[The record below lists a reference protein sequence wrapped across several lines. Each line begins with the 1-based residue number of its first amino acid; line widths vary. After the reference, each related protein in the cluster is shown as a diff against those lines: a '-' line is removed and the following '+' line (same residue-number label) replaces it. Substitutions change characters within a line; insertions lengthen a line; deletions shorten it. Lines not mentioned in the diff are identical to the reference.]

1 MKKIL
6 YTLLLAGL
14 CFSAS
19 SCFKEDIPQAGT
31 ARHEVTEPKGI
42 PGDEEA
48 TISWTMPEGWNP
60 TDFLVTYT
68 TTAEHKELTGGAMQY
83 TVTGLNNGDDYIFS
97 VQAVYGDIYSNPVK
111 VTVKPATE
119 RFKVDN
125 LVAES
130 SDRCV
135 TLTWKKPSTGVLS
148 YSLTWFLT
156 EDESTAKTVEVD
168 ADKETVDITELT
180 NDKSYTFT
188 LVAKYKKG
196 DSEPVTV
203 KATPALAIPF
213 FVSRTKAAAG
223 QPITFTFN
231 REGYPTATDVK
242 WIFPDAHSLSGD
254 EVTERLTFGEKLEQT
269 VILSAN
275 IKGHEKKW
283 DVNLEIREYV
293 VEFNTWE
300 TTDTKIGTG
309 IKGSCPV
316 FSPDRKTVYELSFSA
331 GAGLYAFDTEEG
343 TLKWMFIPEGNRQT
357 YNPLTVNPVT
367 RDIYFGTTTAG
378 QFFAIGSD
386 GSMKWKFTEAGKMNT
401 AAPAVNK
408 AGSEVYIG
416 DGAGNIFAIDAASG
430 TKKWG
435 ISTGSGA
442 AAMLVNG
449 DEIVVGCVDGTV
461 KFLKAADGTE
471 NASIKFAAMTATTG
485 FAVAPDNNTVYLPL
499 KKALGSFNL
508 KTREI
513 IKSSF
518 TVATNDMYEPI
529 VSPNGDVF
537 VGSKD
542 GFAYCIDKDLTT
554 IKWKFDSGVGGN
566 AFNFSRP
573 CVDKD
578 GNFYITHGQKSNTT
592 FVLAPDGTVKDS
604 WSYGSTAGQKQMGGN
619 NLSGGVLY
627 CGFVGSKDDY
637 GALIGK
643 YIGAERAPGW
653 SSHGGD
659 ICGSCC
665 VK

>member
-31 ARHEVTEPKGI
+31 ARHEVTELKGI

-68 TTAEHKELTGGAMQY
+68 TTAEHKELTDGAMQY

-119 RFKVDN
+119 RFKVEN

-130 SDRCV
+130 SDQCV

-148 YSLTWFLT
+148 YSLTYFLT

-168 ADKETVDITELT
+168 ADKEIVDITELT

-254 EVTERLTFGEKLEQT
+254 EVTERLKFGEELEQT

-300 TTDTKIGTG
+300 TTDTKNGTG

-316 FSPDRKTVYELSFSA
+316 FSPDGKTVYELSYST

-343 TLKWMFIPEGNRQT
+343 TLKWKFIPEGNRQT

-367 RDIYFGTTTAG
+367 GDIYFGTTAG
-378 QFFAIGSD
+378 QFFAIGSNGVKKWEFCGKA
-386 GSMKWKFTEAGKMNT
+386 GSFKS

-408 AGSEVYIG
+408 AGTTVYIG
-416 DGAGNIFAIDAASG
+416 DASGSIFALDTATGDEKWTISLGKGIAA
-430 TKKWG
+430 
-435 ISTGSGA
+435 I
-442 AAMLVNG
+442 LVNG
-449 DEIVVGCVDGTV
+449 DEIVAGAVNGTV
-461 KFLKAADGTE
+461 KFL
-471 NASIKFAAMTATTG
+471 NAGNGEEIKSLQFAAITDISG
-485 FAVAPDNNTVYLPL
+485 FAVAADKETVYVPL
-499 KKALGSFNL
+499 AKAIGSFSL

-513 IKSSF
+513 IVSSRD
-518 TVATNDMYEPI
+518 VAADNIYEPV

-537 VGSKD
+537 VGGKD
-542 GFAYCIDKDLTT
+542 NKVYCLDKDLKD
-554 IKWKFDSGVGGN
+554 IKWTYDSKVTKN
-566 AFNFSRP
+566 AFNYSHP

-578 GNFYITHGQKSNTT
+578 GNFYITSGNASNTT
-592 FVLAPDGTVKDS
+592 FVFDPKGNVKNS